1 MLPYPIEM
9 INQGILTS
17 LVENQVA
24 ESRDLEFKQ
33 VLPGRSDEQVKE
45 FLKDVTALA
54 NAQGGDLI
62 FGVQDENGVAT
73 SG

>member
-33 VLPGRSDEQVKE
+33 VLPGRSDEQVSPNYSSAGLFRVGE
-45 FLKDVTALA
+45 RSLTY
-54 NAQGGDLI
+54 
-62 FGVQDENGVAT
+62 
-73 SG
+73 